1 MTELPPPGVR
11 IYEGGTPAPPAKTG
25 WAWKVGTVFGVGRLK
40 PGPGTWAS
48 LLAVAIWYVALNLMQ
63 SGGWATAI
71 LTLTGAVM
79 VTLIGIPAA
88 TIVERESGCIDP
100 GFVVIDEVAGQWVT
114 LALAPVDLGHA
125 LAGFILFRFFDI
137 VKPWPVRSMEKLPGG
152 QGIMLDDVAAGVYGL
167 LLMLALRK
175 WW

>member
-25 WAWKVGTVFGVGRLK
+25 WAWKAGTVFGIGRLK

-48 LLAVAIWYVALNLMQ
+48 FVAAAIWYIALNLTQ
-63 SGGWATAI
+63 AQAWAAVT
-71 LTLTGAVM
+71 LTLAGALV
-79 VTLIGIPAA
+79 VTLIGIRAA
-88 TIVERESGCIDP
+88 TIVERESGRTDP

-114 LALAPVDLGHA
+114 LALAPVDLGHV
-125 LAGFILFRFFDI
+125 LVGFILFRFFDI
-137 VKPWPVRSMEKLPGG
+137 VKPWPVRSMERLPGG
-152 QGIMLDDVAAGVYGL
+152 QGIMLDDVAAGAYGL
-167 LLMLALRK
+167 LVMLALRK